1 MERNKIGVALGGGAA
16 RGWAHIGVLKALVGH
31 GLTPS
36 IIAGTSIGAVVGGCY
51 AAGKLDQL
59 EDFVAQLTPRRVLRF
74 LDLNVSGSGLLS
86 GTRLRRTLDTELD
99 GIGIE
104 DLDQTFVAVATEI
117 GSGREIWLTKGP
129 LVNAMRASYA
139 LPGLFRP
146 IQINGRWLMDGAFV
160 NPVPVAVCRAMGASF
175 VIAVNLHHG
184 GVSRTALTPL
194 KATALDAG

>member
-59 EDFVAQLTPRRVLRF
+59 EDFVAQLTPRSVLRF

-99 GIGIE
+99 GIDIE
-104 DLDQTFVAVATEI
+104 
-117 GSGREIWLTKGP
+117 GP
-129 LVNAMRASYA
+129 
-139 LPGLFRP
+139 
-146 IQINGRWLMDGAFV
+146 
-160 NPVPVAVCRAMGASF
+160 
-175 VIAVNLHHG
+175 
-184 GVSRTALTPL
+184 
-194 KATALDAG
+194 